1 MGKIRYLFSLLILTS
16 FSLDASAIEAGDILL
31 QPLKCWSCSLIEQQE
46 NSEFSHVGIYLGQD
60 QVAEAYFDKVKIVS
74 LAEFMKKTDPARFV
88 LVRRLVVQPD
98 EFEAKLRLEVD
109 KLLGLT
115 YDRWFLWDNDKIYCS
130 ELVYKVLAPIVELRD
145 LSPKGMLFDVNPEH
159 WDRYFRDQTPR
170 GQLGISPEDFNLSS
184 DFISVE
190 KLEHVRY

>member
-1 MGKIRYLFSLLILTS
+1 MGKIRYLFCLLIIAS
-16 FSLDASAIEAGDILL
+16 FCLDTFAIETGDILL
-31 QPLKCWSCSLIEQQE
+31 QPLKCWSCSLIEEQE
-46 NSEFSHVGIYLGQD
+46 SSEFSHMGIYLGQD

-74 LAEFMKKTDPARFV
+74 LAEFMRKTDPSRSV
-88 LVRRLVVQPD
+88 LVRRLVIQPD
-98 EFEAKLRLEVD
+98 EFEKKLRLEVD

-145 LSPKGMLFDVNPEH
+145 LSPKEMLFDVNPEL
-159 WDRYFRDQTPR
+159 WDRYFREQTPR
-170 GQLGISPEDFNLSS
+170 GLLGISPEDFNLSS

-190 KLEHVRY
+190 KLDHVRY

>member
-98 EFEAKLRLEVD
+98 EFEKPGQRIGCRVQ
-109 KLLGLT
+109 
-115 YDRWFLWDNDKIYCS
+115 R
-130 ELVYKVLAPIVELRD
+130 
-145 LSPKGMLFDVNPEH
+145 
-159 WDRYFRDQTPR
+159 PR
-170 GQLGISPEDFNLSS
+170 P
-184 DFISVE
+184 
-190 KLEHVRY
+190 RAR

>member
-98 EFEAKLRLEVD
+98 EFERKLRLEVD

-115 YDRWFLWDNDKIYCS
+115 YDRWFLWNNDKIYCS

-145 LSPKGMLFDVNPEH
+145 LSPKEMLFDVNPEH